1 MWSQALQGMTACVT
15 MVQALWVLG
24 DWGNAVQKQFSS
36 AWISAVILPC
46 VFLLEVVA
54 DMNVPSLVFRVST

>member
-24 DWGNAVQKQFSS
+24 GWGNAVQKQFSS
-36 AWISAVILPC
+36 AWISAVILPY

>member
-15 MVQALWVLG
+15 MVQAWQVLG
-24 DWGNAVQKQFSS
+24 DWGNAVQKQFPS
-36 AWISAVILPC
+36 AWIFAVILPR

-54 DMNVPSLVFRVST
+54 DLSVPFLVFRVSA